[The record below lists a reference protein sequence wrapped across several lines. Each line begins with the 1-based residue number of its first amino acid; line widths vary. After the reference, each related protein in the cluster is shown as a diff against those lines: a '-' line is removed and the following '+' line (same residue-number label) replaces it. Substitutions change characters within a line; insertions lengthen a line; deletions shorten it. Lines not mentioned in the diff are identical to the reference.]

1 VKEGSFYG
9 TRRKPQVN
17 RPTRL
22 DNTDCFA
29 NGARSWSDALEGL
42 SLALSNDATTAFA
55 GDADSLFD
63 QLLHKRRS
71 SDTCVKR
78 KATPARMF
86 YPAQYTTI
94 PVPCMFTV
102 LSKATNPFQIQHFL
116 RPDGIRKAIY
126 NVLSLATLE
135 KRNQKL

>member
-1 VKEGSFYG
+1 MGHGESLRLMDLLGWTIPTASRTGLDHGRRFGGSIS
-9 TRRKPQVN
+9 
-17 RPTRL
+17 
-22 DNTDCFA
+22 
-29 NGARSWSDALEGL
+29 GAG
-42 SLALSNDATTAFA
+42 SNDATTAFA

-71 SDTCVKR
+71 SDTCAKR

-102 LSKATNPFQIQHFL
+102 LSKATNPL
-116 RPDGIRKAIY
+116 PDPAFPK
-126 NVLSLATLE
+126 T
-135 KRNQKL
+135 